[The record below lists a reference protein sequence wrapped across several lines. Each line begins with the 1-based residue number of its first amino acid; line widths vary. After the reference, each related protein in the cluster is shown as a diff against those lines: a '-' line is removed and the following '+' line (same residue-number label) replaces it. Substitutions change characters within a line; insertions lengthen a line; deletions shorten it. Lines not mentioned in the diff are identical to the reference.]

1 MRFTGNMAGYR
12 NAIEELNIFSISY
25 NVQNMKQQSRAVQD
39 KLESDP

>member
-12 NAIEELNIFSISY
+12 NATEELNIFSISY

-39 KLESDP
+39 EVRK